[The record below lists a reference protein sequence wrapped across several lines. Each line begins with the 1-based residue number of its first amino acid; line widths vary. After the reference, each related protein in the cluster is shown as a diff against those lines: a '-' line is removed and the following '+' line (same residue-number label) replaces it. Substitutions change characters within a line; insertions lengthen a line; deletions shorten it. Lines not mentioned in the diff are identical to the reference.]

1 MNATRRRTS
10 GRRRASGA
18 ALLAG
23 LLAGAAA
30 PPALAQAGATDLDAI
45 EAQIKAPET
54 PESLAAMR
62 GQAAALGASSRA
74 ALSTEA
80 ALRASSTIYIS
91 HNRSLIEE
99 AFYHLEQIA
108 PYADYD
114 QRLYLR
120 KLQSLKANK
129 DRYDLGEIDQGRF
142 EAAVARADR
151 VHARDVDEARD
162 YLAQKAERLDA
173 ICVNLSQNVE
183 ALRESLEAARMKAV
197 PRGLAE
203 RVTPLRSHQTW
214 IDFTT
219 PTGTGRQMLK
229 ALEQAEAGDP
239 QAIASCI
246 AGAFTA
252 YEANPGGAVADGD
265 LVRKLVEQFK

>member
-1 MNATRRRTS
+1 MNATRRT
-10 GRRRASGA
+10 ASGA

-23 LLAGAAA
+23 LLAGAAVA
-30 PPALAQAGATDLDAI
+30 PALAQAEAADIAAI
-45 EAQIKAPET
+45 EAQIKAPDT
-54 PESLAAMR
+54 PESLAAIR
-62 GQAAALGASSRA
+62 KQAAELGASSRA

-80 ALRASSTIYIS
+80 ALRAGSTIYIS

-99 AFYHLEQIA
+99 AFYHLGQIA

-114 QRLYLR
+114 QRFYLR
-120 KLQSLKANK
+120 KLQSLKSNK

-151 VHARDVDEARD
+151 VHARDIDEARD
-162 YLAQKAERLDA
+162 YLAQKAERLHA
-173 ICVNLSQNVE
+173 ICVNLSQNVA
-183 ALRESLEAARMKAV
+183 ALRESLDAARMKAP
-197 PRGLAE
+197 PRELAE
-203 RVTPLRSHQTW
+203 RVTTLRSHQTW

-219 PTGTGRQMLK
+219 PTETGRQMLK
-229 ALEQAEAGDP
+229 ALEQAETGDP
-239 QAIASCI
+239 QAIVSCI

-252 YEANPGGAVADGD
+252 YEASPSGVMADED

>member
-1 MNATRRRTS
+1 
-10 GRRRASGA
+10 
-18 ALLAG
+18 
-23 LLAGAAA
+23 
-30 PPALAQAGATDLDAI
+30 
-45 EAQIKAPET
+45 
-54 PESLAAMR
+54 MR

-151 VHARDVDEARD
+151 VHARDIDEARD

-197 PRGLAE
+197 PRELAE

-239 QAIASCI
+239 QAIVSCI

-252 YEANPGGAVADGD
+252 YEASPGGAVADGD

>member
-1 MNATRRRTS
+1 MNAIRRTAS
-10 GRRRASGA
+10 GGRTASGA

-30 PPALAQAGATDLDAI
+30 PPALAQAEATDIAVI

-62 GQAAALGASSRA
+62 EQAAALGASSRA
-74 ALSTEA
+74 ALSTQA

-151 VHARDVDEARD
+151 VHAKDVDEARD
-162 YLAQKAERLDA
+162 YLAQKTERLEA
-173 ICVNLSQNVE
+173 ICVNLSQNVD
-183 ALRESLEAARMKAV
+183 ALRETLDAARMKAA
-197 PRGLAE
+197 PPELAE
-203 RVTPLRSHQTW
+203 RVTTLRSHQTW

-219 PTGTGRQMLK
+219 PTETGRQMLK
-229 ALEQAEAGDP
+229 ALEQAETGDP

-252 YEANPGGAVADGD
+252 YEASPGGAMADGD